1 MSKPYQSA
9 LVVLVP
15 QAEALVRA
23 VHLRCGLELSQV
35 PAHITVLFPFKPPAQ
50 VSEAVI
56 VDLQRLFARLPPF
69 SCSLASL
76 GVFPKAL
83 YLAPTPGEPFV
94 EMTRAV
100 HERFPETPP
109 YNGEFD
115 EIVPHLT
122 LAHLPDEGTVEQVV
136 REVEEE
142 VGPQLPIWIEVTEV
156 CLLDNAGGEWCV
168 HSSFPLGAG
177 DVARPSGRAVPDC
190 TAGEAS
196 GNVNGSRADWLD

>member
-1 MSKPYQSA
+1 MSKPNQSA

-15 QAEALVRA
+15 QAEALARA
-23 VHLRCGLELSQV
+23 VRLRYGLEPSQV

-50 VSEAVI
+50 LTEAVLA
-56 VDLQRLFARLPPF
+56 DLQRLFSRLPPF

-83 YLAPTPGEPFV
+83 YLAPAPGEPFV

-100 HERFPETPP
+100 HEQFPETPP

-122 LAHLPDEGTVEQVV
+122 LAHFADERSAEQVV
-136 REVEEE
+136 REVEAE
-142 VGPQLPIWIEVTEV
+142 VGPQLPIRIEVTEV
-156 CLLDNAGGEWCV
+156 CLLDNARGEWCV
-168 HSSFPLGAG
+168 HSGFPLGSGAL
-177 DVARPSGRAVPDC
+177 VRPGGRVVPDC
-190 TAGEAS
+190 LPGERS
-196 GNVNGSRADWLD
+196 ENVNGSRGGRLD

>member
-9 LVVLVP
+9 LVALVP

-23 VHLRCGLELSQV
+23 VRRRYGLEPSQV

-69 SCSLASL
+69 TCSLASL

-83 YLAPTPGEPFV
+83 YLVPKPGEPFV

-122 LAHLPDEGTVEQVV
+122 LAHFPDHVAVEQVV
-136 REVEEE
+136 RDVEAE
-142 VGPQLPIWIEVTEV
+142 VGPQLPIRIEVTEV

-168 HSSFPLGAG
+168 QSSFPLGAG
-177 DVARPSGRAVPDC
+177 DVAQPGGRAIPDC
-190 TAGEAS
+190 TAGEKS
-196 GNVNGSRADWLD
+196 RHVNGGFQG